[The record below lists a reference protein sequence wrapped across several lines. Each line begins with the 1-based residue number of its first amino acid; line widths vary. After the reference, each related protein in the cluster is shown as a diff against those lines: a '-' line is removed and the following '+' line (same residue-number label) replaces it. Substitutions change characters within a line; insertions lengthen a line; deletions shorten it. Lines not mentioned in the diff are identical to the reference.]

1 MVMQRTAGRRSKPP
15 VLEFARNVDATIAAA
30 LEGAGLVYRN
40 GKWKPEN
47 TISAVFFMANALA
60 ALPVG
65 TPVTVTTTGV
75 VAATSGNVQGI
86 VAKASTAAGQSI
98 PILRQGSMTLTG
110 TFPAN
115 SILYI
120 SDKGVL
126 STTAADTSYFVG
138 FTTTANNAFF
148 LIGGSGGSGSVN
160 TGSIKVDGTTISNG
174 GGVLSAISTNSPAAN
189 TLVRTQDN
197 GKISTELLDAPSLFS
212 GMQVR
217 YLVPTNTTW
226 AAAKDKCV
234 VTASLPISVTG
245 KSEYKFSSPFGT
257 LPALAAVYVKN
268 PSTGVWTVAD
278 TIYVESTDK
287 TYGINAA
294 CPGDGYVYVVTG
306 DYLLSGTYSSSAPRA
321 TLTTSA
327 EVVVAL
333 YCQKV
338 EVTATHIMGARQKYL
353 VAKGTSWN
361 RSAAEDTITLSDM
374 PLKFT
379 GGEPSTKK
387 FVSPFGTT
395 PVKLESWVLFAGK
408 WRKEHMFY
416 YSGMYFGHMAMCPG
430 DGYIYFNYGTY
441 PQNADVAGSIEDI
454 PIGTTGTDGSTYTQ
468 YQICLVATVHEAIE
482 LPTVRA
488 KDIAEL
494 GVLGSA
500 TTDLSALV
508 AVGTGSS
515 PIYATW
521 YAPSNGFVTIAKT
534 VSDSTVGALRM
545 DVNGTAVGLGRVNE
559 NANQQVVSGF
569 VLKGQKYTMYRTG
582 SGITFTFTPV
592 VYDTT
597 ALVLSDKATDG
608 GGSTNPSYGLR
619 VGEVRNYSR
628 YDTEIASNASFVN
641 ISEATKIDT
650 TAYPEFAALVG
661 VTGQYPIAAASL
673 AGAQTIPY
681 LYLGTYNGG
690 TAPKAL
696 TENISFGSDTTAMAN
711 NSIMFVTD
719 GDETVNVALVT
730 VDDAEN
736 PALTAPALLLSVESS
751 TDIAPIEATMSATT
765 STTAEPATSGILI
778 RYEEKT

>member
-40 GKWKPEN
+40 GKWQPEN

-160 TGSIKVDGTTISNG
+160 TGSIKVDGTSISNG

-217 YLVPTNTTW
+217 YLVPTGTTW
-226 AAAKDKCV
+226 PIAPDKCV
-234 VTASLPISVTG
+234 TTTGWPLSVASST
-245 KSEYKFSSPFGT
+245 EYKLASPFG
-257 LPALAAVYVKN
+257 AMEAIAICYIKN
-268 PSTGVWTVAD
+268 PTSKIWSKVDVIHGTTG
-278 TIYVESTDK
+278 IS
-287 TYGINAA
+287 YGVIAN
-294 CPGDGYVYVVTG
+294 CPGDGYIYISTG
-306 DYLLSGTYSSSAPRA
+306 QYLQTKTTGTTAPQPTESTLST
-321 TLTTSA
+321 A
-327 EVVVAL
+327 EIVIAL
-333 YCQKV
+333 YCQRT
-338 EVTATHIMGARQKYL
+338 EVTATHVMGARQKYL
-353 VAKGTSWN
+353 VATGTAWN

-374 PLKFT
+374 PLTFS
-379 GGEPSTKK
+379 GGSAGTKK

-408 WRKEHMFY
+408 WRKEQMFY
-416 YSGMYFGHMAMCPG
+416 TDGMYFGHMAMCPG

-441 PQNADVAGSIEDI
+441 PQNSDSTGGINNI
-454 PIGTTGTDGSTYTQ
+454 PIGTTGTNGSAYTQ

-494 GVLGSA
+494 GVLGNS

-508 AVGTGSS
+508 TIGTVSS

-534 VSDSTVGALRM
+534 VADSTVGALRM
-545 DVNGTAVGLGRVNE
+545 DVSGTAVGLGRVNE
-559 NANQQVVSGF
+559 NANPQVVSAF

-597 ALVLSDKATDG
+597 ALALSDKATDG
-608 GGSTNPSYGLR
+608 GSTNPSDGLR

-641 ISEATKIDT
+641 ISEATQIDT

>member
-40 GKWKPEN
+40 GKWQPEN

-115 SILYI
+115 SLLYI

-197 GKISTELLDAPSLFS
+197 GKISTELLDARSLFS

-226 AAAKDKCV
+226 KTSPDKCV
-234 VTASLPISVTG
+234 TTAALPLTVALKTM
-245 KSEYKFSSPFGT
+245 YTLPSPFGNREAMAVVYIKNPTTGAWTIVDT
-257 LPALAAVYVKN
+257 LYN
-268 PSTGVWTVAD
+268 PSTGVLGSIA
-278 TIYVESTDK
+278 S
-287 TYGINAA
+287 
-294 CPGDGYVYVVTG
+294 CPGDGNVYLCTG
-306 DYLLSGTYSSSAPRA
+306 DYLAGGSYGYTAPYTGTGYISGT
-321 TLTTSA
+321 

-333 YCQKV
+333 YCQRT
-338 EVTATHIMGARQKYL
+338 EVTATRVMGARQKYL
-353 VAKGTSWN
+353 VAKGTAWN
-361 RSAAEDTITLSDM
+361 SSAAEDTITLSDM
-374 PLKFT
+374 PLTFS
-379 GGEPSTKK
+379 GGTPSTKK

-416 YSGMYFGHMAMCPG
+416 SGVYFGHMAMCPG

-508 AVGTGSS
+508 TVGTVSS
-515 PIYATW
+515 PIYTTW

-545 DVNGTAVGLGRVNE
+545 DVNGTAVGFGRVNE

-641 ISEATKIDT
+641 ISEATQIDT

-681 LYLGTYNGG
+681 LYLG
-690 TAPKAL
+690 KHL
-696 TENISFGSDTTAMAN
+696 K
-711 NSIMFVTD
+711 
-719 GDETVNVALVT
+719 
-730 VDDAEN
+730 
-736 PALTAPALLLSVESS
+736 
-751 TDIAPIEATMSATT
+751 
-765 STTAEPATSGILI
+765 
-778 RYEEKT
+778 R

>member
-40 GKWKPEN
+40 GKWQPEN
-47 TISAVFFMANALA
+47 TISAIFFMATALA

-75 VAATSGNVQGI
+75 VAATSGNVHGI

-115 SILYI
+115 SLLYI

-148 LIGGSGGSGSVN
+148 LIGGGGGSGGGAGAV
-160 TGSIKVDGTTISNG
+160 KVDGTTITNT
-174 GGVLSAISTNSPAAN
+174 GGVLSAISTNVPAAN

-197 GKISTELLDAPSLFS
+197 GKLSTDLLDAPGLFS
-212 GMQVR
+212 GVQVR
-217 YLVPTNTTW
+217 YLVPTGTTW
-226 AAAKDKCV
+226 KISPEKCV
-234 VTASLPISVTG
+234 VTSGWPLSVAANA
-245 KSEYKFSSPFGT
+245 EYKLTSPFGNT
-257 LPALAAVYVKN
+257 PAIAECYIN
-268 PSTGVWTVAD
+268 DSTSGVWHRVDVICGT
-278 TIYVESTDK
+278 TGTL
-287 TYGINAA
+287 YGIIAN
-294 CPGDGYVYVVTG
+294 CPGDGYVYVATCQ
-306 DYLLSGTYSSSAPRA
+306 YLNALSLGTAAPSMA
-321 TLTTSA
+321 TSLSTA
-327 EVVVAL
+327 EVVIAL
-333 YCQKV
+333 YCQKT
-338 EVTATHIMGARQKYL
+338 EVTATRVMGARQKYL
-353 VAKGTSWN
+353 VAPGTAWN
-361 RSAAEDTITLSDM
+361 RSASEDTITLSDM
-374 PLKFT
+374 PPTFS
-379 GGEPSTKK
+379 GGAPTTKK
-387 FVSPFGTT
+387 FVSPFGSK
-395 PVKLESWVLFAGK
+395 PVKLESWVLFAGQ
-408 WRKEHMFY
+408 WRKEHMFN
-416 YSGMYFGHMAMCPG
+416 SGSNYFGHMAACPG
-430 DGYIYFNYGTY
+430 DGYIYFNAGFY
-441 PQNADVAGSIEDI
+441 PQSVDSLAAMDNCPVGD
-454 PIGTTGTDGSTYTQ
+454 TGTNGSTAQ
-468 YQICLVATVHEAIE
+468 YQICLVATVHETIE

-500 TTDLSALV
+500 SADLSALV
-508 AVGTGSS
+508 TIGTVSS
-515 PIYATW
+515 PIYTTW
-521 YAPSNGFVTIAKT
+521 YAPSNGFVTLAKT
-534 VSDSTVGALRM
+534 VSDSTVGAIRM
-545 DVNGTAVGLGRVNE
+545 DVSGTAVGLGRVNE
-559 NANQQVVSGF
+559 NANPQVVSAF

-608 GGSTNPSYGLR
+608 GSTNPSDGLR

-641 ISEATKIDT
+641 ISEATQIDT

-690 TAPKAL
+690 AAPKAL
-696 TENISFGSDTTAMAN
+696 TENISFGPDTTAMAN
-711 NSIMFVTD
+711 NSILFVTD

-751 TDIAPIEATMSATT
+751 TDIAPIEATMSTTT